1 MALGADVVVIGGG
14 IAGVSAAFQLSKTHR
29 VVLLEREAQ
38 LAHHTTG
45 RSAAVYIVN
54 YGGPIAMRLTKASRT
69 FLDDTPYADHAV
81 LEDRGVLMVGDESHR
96 AHIEE
101 LAVEGQSLDS
111 SIELIDGAT
120 ARAMVP
126 VLREESAVVG
136 MYEPNGSTMDV
147 MGLHQAF
154 VRGAVANGAEIRRH
168 EGALRIERSGE
179 RWTITASSA
188 GASTVR
194 IEADTVVNAAGAWG
208 DELAAMVGAA
218 PVGLV
223 PMRRTAFTTSVAAD
237 SSTWPLVHVDSEDG
251 PAYFKPEAGGH
262 LLCSPADETPSP
274 PCDAKPEELD
284 VALAIDRLNTATTL
298 DIRSV
303 ASTWAGLRTFSSD
316 RQPVLGMDPDV
327 PGFCWMVGQGG
338 TGITTAVASG
348 EVVAAAVGGESLPAH
363 LSELGLSFE
372 MLGPKRLR
380 SLETAPE
387 AQ

>member
-1 MALGADVVVIGGG
+1 MVLGADVVIIGGG

-54 YGGPIAMRLTKASRT
+54 YGGPIAMRLTKASRA
-69 FLDDTPYADHAV
+69 FLEDTPHADHPV
-81 LEDRGVLMVGDESHR
+81 LEDRGVLMVGDEANR

-101 LAVEGQSLDS
+101 LAAEGHALDR
-111 SIELIDGAT
+111 SIELIDGAA

-126 VLREESAVVG
+126 VLREESSVIG

-168 EGALRIERSGE
+168 EGAVRIDRTGE
-179 RWTITASSA
+179 RWTVAASNIT
-188 GASTVR
+188 V
-194 IEADTVVNAAGAWG
+194 EADTVVNAAGAWG

-218 PVGLV
+218 SVGLV
-223 PMRRTAFTTSVAAD
+223 PMRRTAFTTSVEAD
-237 SSTWPLVHVDSEDG
+237 ATSWPLVHVDHVGG

-262 LLCSPADETPSP
+262 LLCSPADETPSAA
-274 PCDAKPEELD
+274 CDSKPEEID
-284 VALAIDRLNTATTL
+284 VALAIDRLNTMTTL

-338 TGITTAVASG
+338 TGITTAPASG
-348 EVVAAAVGGESLPAH
+348 EVVAAAVRGDALPDH
-363 LSELGLSFE
+363 LAELGLDLDS
-372 MLGPKRLR
+372 LGPKRLR
-380 SLETAPE
+380 SLEASTGTR
-387 AQ
+387 

>member
-1 MALGADVVVIGGG
+1 MDRETEVVVIGGG

-54 YGGPIAMRLTKASRT
+54 YGGPIAMRLTKASRD
-69 FLDDTPYADHAV
+69 FLDDTPHADHPV
-81 LEDRGVLMVGDESHR
+81 LEDRGVLMVGDEANRS
-96 AHIEE
+96 HIEA
-101 LAVEGQSLDS
+101 LAVEGHALDS
-111 SIELIDGAT
+111 TIELIDGPV

-126 VLREESAVVG
+126 VLREEAAVVG
-136 MYEPNGSTMDV
+136 MYEPNGSGMDV

-154 VRGAVANGAEIRRH
+154 VRGAVANGAEIVRH
-168 EGALRIERSGE
+168 EGALTAERNGD
-179 RWTITASSA
+179 RWNVSTANV
-188 GASTVR
+188 TVG
-194 IEADTVVNAAGAWG
+194 ADTIVNATGAWG
-208 DELAAMVGAA
+208 DELAAVVGAT

-237 SSTWPLVHVDSEDG
+237 PNNWPLVHIDSVDG

-274 PCDAKPEELD
+274 ACDAKPEEID
-284 VALAIDRLNTATTL
+284 VALAIDRLNATTTL

-303 ASTWAGLRTFSSD
+303 ASTWAGLRTFTAD

-338 TGITTAVASG
+338 TGITTAAASG
-348 EVVAAAVGGESLPAH
+348 EVVAAAVRGEVLPAH
-363 LSELGLSFE
+363 LSELGLDFD
-372 MLGPKRLR
+372 MLGPMRLR
-380 SLETAPE
+380 AR
-387 AQ
+387 

>member
-1 MALGADVVVIGGG
+1 MSRATDVVVIGGG

-29 VVLLEREAQ
+29 VVLLEREPQ

-81 LEDRGVLMVGDESHR
+81 LEDRGVLMVGDESNR
-96 AHIEE
+96 AHIEA
-101 LAVEGQSLDS
+101 LAAEGQTLDP
-111 SIELIDGAT
+111 SIELIDGPT

-154 VRGAVANGAEIRRH
+154 VRGAVANGAEIHRH
-168 EGALRIERSGE
+168 EGAIRIERSGE
-179 RWTITASSA
+179 HWTITASSITVEA
-188 GASTVR
+188 G
-194 IEADTVVNAAGAWG
+194 TVVNAAGAWG
-208 DELAAMVGAA
+208 DELAAMVGAT

-237 SSTWPLVHVDSEDG
+237 SGTWPLVHVDSAEG

-284 VALAIDRLNTATTL
+284 VAVAIDRLNAATTL

-303 ASTWAGLRTFSSD
+303 ASTWAGLRTFSAD

-338 TGITTAVASG
+338 TGITTAAASG
-348 EVVAAAVGGESLPAH
+348 EVVAAAVGGRALPSH
-363 LSELGLSFE
+363 LTELGLNFE
-372 MLGPKRLR
+372 MLGPTRLR
-380 SLETAPE
+380 TLESTTTV
-387 AQ
+387 Q

>member
-1 MALGADVVVIGGG
+1 VVIVGGG

-54 YGGPIAMRLTKASRT
+54 YGGPIAMRLTKASRA
-69 FLDDTPYADHAV
+69 FLDHTPYADHAI
-81 LEDRGVLMVGDESHR
+81 LEDRGVLMVGDEASR
-96 AHIEE
+96 PEIET
-101 LAVEGQSLDS
+101 LAAEGNALDP
-111 SIELIDGAT
+111 SIELIDGAA

-126 VLREESAVVG
+126 VLREEAAVVG
-136 MYEPNGSTMDV
+136 MYEPNGSGMDV

-154 VRGAVANGAEIRRH
+154 VRGAVANGAELLRH
-168 EGALRIERSGE
+168 EGVLRAERSGD
-179 RWTITASSA
+179 RWSVSASNV
-188 GASTVR
+188 TV
-194 IEADTVVNAAGAWG
+194 EADMIVNAAGAWG
-208 DELAAMVGAA
+208 DELGAMVGAV

-223 PMRRTAFTTSVAAD
+223 PMRRTAFTSPITADPTS
-237 SSTWPLVHVDSEDG
+237 WPLVHIDGADG
-251 PAYFKPEAGGH
+251 PAYFKPEAGGQ

-274 PCDAKPEELD
+274 ACDAKPEELD
-284 VALAIDRLNTATTL
+284 VAMAIDRLNAMTTL

-338 TGITTAVASG
+338 TGITTAAASG
-348 EVVAAAVGGESLPAH
+348 EVVAAAVRGEALPDH
-363 LSELGLSFE
+363 LLELGLDLD
-372 MLGPKRLR
+372 MMGPKRLR
-380 SLETAPE
+380 PLERPSAPR
-387 AQ
+387 